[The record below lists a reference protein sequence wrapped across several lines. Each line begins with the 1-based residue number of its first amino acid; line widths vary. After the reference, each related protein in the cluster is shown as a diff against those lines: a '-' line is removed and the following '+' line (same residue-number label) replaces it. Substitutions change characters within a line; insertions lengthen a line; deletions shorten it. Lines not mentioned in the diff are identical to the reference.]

1 MVINGKYYEEEFKT
15 LKEIINFFNLNQ
27 DHIVIELNKEIINR
41 QYFDSIIVPENSKL
55 EIVTFVGGG

>member
-27 DHIVIELNKEIINR
+27 DHIVIELNEEIINR